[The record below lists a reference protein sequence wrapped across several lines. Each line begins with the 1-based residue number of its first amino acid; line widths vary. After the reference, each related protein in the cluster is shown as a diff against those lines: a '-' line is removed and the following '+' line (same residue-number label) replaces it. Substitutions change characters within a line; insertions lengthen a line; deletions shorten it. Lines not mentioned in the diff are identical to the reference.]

1 MKKFVTLVAVAL
13 LCIAANVNA
22 LTSREQQQISKIRSF
37 YGERAGKRAT
47 AWRELIDDSRQF
59 PVQKQLKLVNN
70 FFNQFIFVDDIKLW
84 GKKDYWATPLEF
96 VGVGA
101 GDCEDFSIAKYMALR
116 SLGVPDSKLRLVY
129 VKSLTLNQ
137 FHMVVAYYPTP
148 TAVPEILDNLDG
160 EIKPANKRK
169 DLLPIYSFNGSNL
182 WLIKQQGQGQLAGKA
197 SRLSMWND
205 LRHRNRKIE
214 LHRPKINFDE

>member
-1 MKKFVTLVAVAL
+1 MAAL
-13 LCIAANVNA
+13 CLTNNVNA
-22 LTSREQQQISKIRSF
+22 LTNRDQQQISKIRSF
-37 YGERAGKRAT
+37 YGDRAGKRAT
-47 AWRELIDDSRQF
+47 AWRELIDDSRKF
-59 PVQKQLKLVNN
+59 PAQKQLKLVNN

-96 VGVGA
+96 VGIGA

-116 SLGVPDSKLRLVY
+116 SLGIPDSKLRLVY
-129 VKSLTLNQ
+129 VKSLRLNQ

-169 DLLPIYSFNGSNL
+169 DLVPIYSFNGSNL

-205 LRHRNRKIE
+205 LRNRNRNIK
-214 LHRPKINFDE
+214 LHRPKINFNE

>member
-1 MKKFVTLVAVAL
+1 MAAL
-13 LCIAANVNA
+13 CLTNNVNA
-22 LTSREQQQISKIRSF
+22 LTNRDQQQISKIRSF
-37 YGERAGKRAT
+37 YGDRAGKRAT
-47 AWRELIDDSRQF
+47 AWRELIDGSRKL
-59 PVQKQLKLVNN
+59 PAQKQLKLVNN

-96 VGVGA
+96 VGIGA

-116 SLGVPDSKLRLVY
+116 SLGIPDSKLRLVY
-129 VKSLTLNQ
+129 VKSLRLNQ

-148 TAVPEILDNLDG
+148 TAIPEILDNLDG

-169 DLLPIYSFNGSNL
+169 DLVPIYSFNGSNL

-205 LRHRNRKIE
+205 LRNRNRNIK
-214 LHRPKINFDE
+214 LHRPKINFNE

>member
-1 MKKFVTLVAVAL
+1 M
-13 LCIAANVNA
+13 AANVDA

-37 YGERAGKRAT
+37 YGERAEKRAT
-47 AWRELIDDSRQF
+47 AWRELIDKSRQF
-59 PVQKQLKLVNN
+59 PVQKQLKLVND

>member
-1 MKKFVTLVAVAL
+1 
-13 LCIAANVNA
+13 
-22 LTSREQQQISKIRSF
+22 
-37 YGERAGKRAT
+37 
-47 AWRELIDDSRQF
+47 
-59 PVQKQLKLVNN
+59 
-70 FFNQFIFVDDIKLW
+70 
-84 GKKDYWATPLEF
+84 
-96 VGVGA
+96 
-101 GDCEDFSIAKYMALR
+101 AKYMAFR

>member
-1 MKKFVTLVAVAL
+1 MVAVTL
-13 LCIAANVNA
+13 LCIAANVDA
-22 LTSREQQQISKIRSF
+22 LTSQEQQQISKIRSF
-37 YGERAGKRAT
+37 YGERAEKRAT
-47 AWRELIDDSRQF
+47 AWRELIDNSRQF
-59 PVQKQLKLVNN
+59 PVQKQLKLVND

-129 VKSLTLNQ
+129 VKSLNLNQ

>member
-1 MKKFVTLVAVAL
+1 MKKFVTLVAIAL
-13 LCIAANVNA
+13 LCTAANVDA
-22 LTSREQQQISKIRSF
+22 LTSREQQKINKIRSF

-47 AWRELIDDSRQF
+47 AWRELIDNSRQF
-59 PVQKQLKLVNN
+59 PAQIQLKLVNN

-116 SLGVPDSKLRLVY
+116 SLGIPDSKLRLVY

-197 SRLSMWND
+197 SRLSMWNN